1 MRTLIWFQRDL
12 RIHNNPLLEW
22 ALQQDQPVVAIYI
35 YSPEEDSPWS
45 EGAAS
50 RWWLHQSLTQF
61 YKDLKKLKITL
72 HFFKGNSVETI
83 EKLSK
88 DLKVSSVGWTNRVEP
103 NRIACETKIEQ
114 QLKENNI
121 SVKRFNSGLIKKPHE
136 FLTATKN
143 TPYKVFTPF
152 YRKLRRELDFS
163 DYYGNNTV
171 LKPAQKY
178 TEPKTLKYALSL
190 EQLGLPDEHNWHNKL
205 HKHNTVGEESAY
217 KKLDDFVDKH
227 ICDYLCKR
235 DFPSADATS
244 ALSPHLHFGEISTQ
258 QILGTLIPLIDQA
271 GAKATEAAEG
281 FLRQLIW
288 REFARYILLHFPET
302 ANKPMNE
309 KFKASFWSRNKSNLK
324 KWQQGTTGIE
334 IVDAGM
340 KQLWET
346 GNMHNRVRMLTASL
360 LTKNMGINW
369 QQGAQW
375 FWDTL
380 VDADL
385 ANNSMGWQW
394 VAGCGVDAAPYFRI
408 FNPDTQAKKFDAD
421 NTYQHHW
428 LDQGYSFNK
437 PVVDLRSSRNDALA
451 RYNKYIRRSV

>member
-1 MRTLIWFQRDL
+1 MYTLIWFQRDL

-22 ALQQDQPVVAIYI
+22 ALQQDKPVIAIYI
-35 YSPEEDSPWS
+35 YSPKEDSPWS

-50 RWWLHQSLTQF
+50 RWWLHQSLTQLS
-61 YKDLKKLKITL
+61 KDLAKLNITL
-72 HFFKGNSVETI
+72 HFFKDNSLDTI

-88 DLKVSSVGWTNRVEP
+88 ELKVRSIGWTNRVEP

-114 QLKENNI
+114 RLVEKNI
-121 SVKRFNSGLIKKPHE
+121 TVERFNSGLIQKPHE

-171 LKPAQKY
+171 LKPAKKFTQIKV
-178 TEPKTLKYALSL
+178 LKSALSL
-190 EQLGLPDEHNWHNKL
+190 EKLGLLDKHNWHNKL
-205 HKHNTVGEESAY
+205 HKHWTVGEKSAY
-217 KKLDDFVDKH
+217 KKLDNFVDNQ
-227 ICDYLCKR
+227 ICDYLYKR

-258 QILGTLIPLIDQA
+258 QILTTLIPLVEH
-271 GAKATEAAEG
+271 GNAKTAEAAEG
-281 FLRQLIW
+281 FIRQLIW
-288 REFARYILLHFPET
+288 REYARYILLHFPHT

-309 KFKASFWSRNKSNLK
+309 KFKSSFWSRNKLNLK
-324 KWQQGTTGIE
+324 KWQQGNTGIS

-346 GNMHNRVRMLTASL
+346 GSMHNRVRMLVASL

-408 FNPDTQAKKFDAD
+408 FNPDTQAKKFDV
-421 NTYQHHW
+421 NNIYQHHW
-428 LDQGYSFNK
+428 LDQGYSVDK
-437 PVVDLRSSRNDALA
+437 PVVVLGTSRNDALA
-451 RYNKYIRRSV
+451 RYNKHIRNPT